1 MKRLLLSVFALAV
14 VGCGGMMASEMA
26 KPKDGQLAFP
36 ADYKSWPKF
45 LTGVQKAEAK
55 QVRDLYINT
64 TGARASQGQ
73 SFANGTTMVMELYKA
88 TEKDG
93 ALETGPDGKLVKG
106 ALAKIF
112 VSSTGTTN
120 TSRSAGG
127 CNTKD
132 RSELRPGANVR
143 PQPTHPERDRDASAR
158 LRHRQVWIAG
168 ALALPGHTVTSLLIL
183 ASIWGILMPALMQL
197 KNRMGLQTLQS

>member
-64 TGARASQGQ
+64 TGAKASQGQ
-73 SFANGTTMVMELYKA
+73 PFANGTTMVMELYKA

-112 VSSTGTTN
+112 VMSKGEGWGQDVPDDKKN
-120 TSRSAGG
+120 GAWVYSAFGPDG
-127 CNTKD
+127 KSLAEDFNKCRACHAPLVQKD
-132 RSELRPGANVR
+132 FV
-143 PQPTHPERDRDASAR
+143 
-158 LRHRQVWIAG
+158 HRYDEYFEKRG
-168 ALALPGHTVTSLLIL
+168 
-183 ASIWGILMPALMQL
+183 
-197 KNRMGLQTLQS
+197 RM

>member
-1 MKRLLLSVFALAV
+1 MRRLLLSAFAVAI

-36 ADYKSWPKF
+36 ADYKSWPTF

-73 SFANGTTMVMELYKA
+73 PFANGTTMVMELYKA
-88 TEKDG
+88 AEKDG

-112 VSSTGTTN
+112 VMSKGEGWGQDVPDDKKN
-120 TSRSAGG
+120 GAWVYSAFGPDG
-127 CNTKD
+127 KSLAEDFNKCRACHAPLVQKD
-132 RSELRPGANVR
+132 FVHKYDDYFEKRG
-143 PQPTHPERDRDASAR
+143 
-158 LRHRQVWIAG
+158 
-168 ALALPGHTVTSLLIL
+168 
-183 ASIWGILMPALMQL
+183 
-197 KNRMGLQTLQS
+197 RM